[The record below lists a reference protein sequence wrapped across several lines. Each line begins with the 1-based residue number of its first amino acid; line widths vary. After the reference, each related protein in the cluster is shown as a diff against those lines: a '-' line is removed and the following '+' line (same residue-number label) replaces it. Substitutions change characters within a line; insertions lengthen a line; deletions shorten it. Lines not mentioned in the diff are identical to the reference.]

1 MNANKRDA
9 IVASFKQENISIFLP
24 GDRDFELAVAN
35 PNLLYRFSRPGLVV
49 QPETILHVQYIVKQ
63 AKQRG
68 IPLTIKNGGH
78 SYAGFSSTDT
88 GILLDLANLLK
99 TEQVKVDLK
108 SKTVLL
114 SGGARWGQAYRALLN
129 ERLDGYVING
139 GRCPLVGVSGF
150 TLGGGLG
157 PFTRTF
163 GMGIDSLKEVTMV
176 TADGEVITVNENDPP
191 NSKKGQLFWAL
202 RGGGGGNFGVVV
214 RLKTG
219 LERLR
224 DDVVVSGRYNWF
236 PASTKAMEDRMTT
249 MKSFYSIDWPTEL
262 TIDTSWV
269 CDLEKKDSV
278 FGIRY
283 LIYHNGNKSDFDK
296 KIDACLDSDVDS
308 ELRKQLKKRS
318 MQEKSTRFFHET
330 LISQWFEESAKSFP
344 GRNTKYTI
352 YTSFVFQNN
361 RKKMAAIVSIIK
373 EEMQAFRD
381 RFSEEKDT
389 KGLLQVTFIHAG
401 GKASDKQRSDTAFRW
416 RDGNYHAY
424 IMIEWE
430 DKWLEEE
437 MRNFC
442 TAFKK
447 RLREF
452 SMSQAAAFINFAD
465 RQLPRSTYVKA
476 YYGNN
481 YRKLQRV
488 KQAWDP
494 DNYFRFVQSIRLP
507 DPDLKKSKFM
517 AMENASMRSVVTVQ
531 SVGGDDDSELSEGG
545 GEGEGST
552 SEMDEENRAD
562 AIATAQWENYI
573 PPPATDALLPYSAYT
588 SFLNF

>member
-9 IVASFKQENISIFLP
+9 IVASFKQENIPTFLP
-24 GDRDFELAVAN
+24 GDPAFELSVAS
-35 PNLLYRFSRPGLVV
+35 PNLLYRFSRPNLVV

-68 IPLTIKNGGH
+68 VLITIKNGGH
-78 SYAGFSSTDT
+78 SYAGFSSTDS

-99 TEQVKVDLK
+99 TEQVKLDTK
-108 SKTVLL
+108 AKTVSL
-114 SGGARWGQAYRALLN
+114 SGGARWGHAYRALLN
-129 ERLDGYVING
+129 DRLDGYVING

-176 TADGEVITVNENDPP
+176 TADGELVTVNDKDSP

-214 RLKTG
+214 KLKTS
-219 LERLR
+219 LLQLKEN
-224 DDVVVSGRYNWF
+224 VVVSGRYNWF
-236 PASTKAMEDRMTT
+236 PASTKAMADRMAT
-249 MKSFYSIDWPTEL
+249 MKGFYSIDWPTEL

-269 CDLEKKDSV
+269 CDLEKKDSL

-283 LIYHNGNKSDFDK
+283 LIYHNGNKADFDK
-296 KIDACLDSDVDS
+296 TIDACLDSDTDA
-308 ELRKQLKKRS
+308 ELGKQLKKRS
-318 MQEKSTRFFHET
+318 MPEKSTRFFHET

-352 YTSFVFQNN
+352 YTSFVFARN
-361 RKKMAAIVSIIK
+361 RKRMASIVSIIQ

-381 RFSEEKDT
+381 RFSEEKDA

-401 GKASDKQRSDTAFRW
+401 GKASQKQRSDTAFRW
-416 RDGNYHAY
+416 RDGDYHAY

-430 DKWLEEE
+430 DKWLESE
-437 MRNFC
+437 MRSFC

-465 RQLPRSTYVKA
+465 RQMNRSSYVKA

-494 DNYFRFVQSIRLP
+494 DNYFRFTQSIRLP
-507 DPDLKKSKFM
+507 DPDSKKNKGIEAPVMM
-517 AMENASMRSVVTVQ
+517 ARTAVMVASA
-531 SVGGDDDSELSEGG
+531 GGDDDDSEKSEDGG
-545 GEGEGST
+545 SEGEGS
-552 SEMDEENRAD
+552 EMDAGSELGVD
-562 AIATAQWENYI
+562 DLATVQWDNYT
-573 PPPATDALLPYSAYT
+573 PPPGTDMLLPSYL
-588 SFLNF
+588 SF